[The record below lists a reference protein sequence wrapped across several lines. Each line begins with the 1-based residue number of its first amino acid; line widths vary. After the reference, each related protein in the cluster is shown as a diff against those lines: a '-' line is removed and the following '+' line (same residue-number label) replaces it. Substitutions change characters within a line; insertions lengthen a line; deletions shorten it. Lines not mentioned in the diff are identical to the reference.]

1 MIKISAFGSLV
12 KEAGSH
18 ASDKKRTPEVKQYHP
33 AFSSREKMRLQVV
46 FVANLIGCTG
56 WISYTQTN

>member
-1 MIKISAFGSLV
+1 V